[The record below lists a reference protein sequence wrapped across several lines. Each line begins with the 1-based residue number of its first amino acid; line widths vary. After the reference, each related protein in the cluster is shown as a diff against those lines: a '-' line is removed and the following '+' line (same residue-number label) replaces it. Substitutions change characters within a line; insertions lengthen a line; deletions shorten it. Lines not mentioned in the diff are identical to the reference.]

1 MLRGDIKLK
10 SPKVLKSPRSKKKI
24 DVSPT
29 KQCHILVTSDKKSN
43 MVKNLIHSF
52 EQNSVNCFKLSKNE
66 AGNDDKSLDNIKEG
80 LVRNASEKL
89 MSKKE
94 VETPIKTPRRKGT
107 KRLNNSKITS
117 GQSGQKKID
126 EWVRK

>member
-1 MLRGDIKLK
+1 MLHGDNKSK

-24 DVSPT
+24 EVSPT
-29 KQCHILVTSDKKSN
+29 KQRHLLVTSDKKSN

-66 AGNDDKSLDNIKEG
+66 AGNDDKSLDIIKQC
-80 LVRNASEKL
+80 LVRNAFEKL
-89 MSKKE
+89 MSKKG
-94 VETPIKTPRRKGT
+94 VRTPVKT

-117 GQSGQKKID
+117 GQSG
-126 EWVRK
+126 